1 MNIFPATQQGRVKDW
16 ISSRHLKTKELT
28 DVLSNFPDISI
39 KSWTSWRKNVFFL
52 EQGRTHRKEHIRPKR
67 RRGLLRS
74 HKLYYY
80 MWKFRNI
87 FLRSSRQEIT
97 NKHTVC
103 IAGV

>member
-52 EQGRTHRKEHIRPKR
+52 EQGRTHT
-67 RRGLLRS
+67 S
-74 HKLYYY
+74 
-80 MWKFRNI
+80 
-87 FLRSSRQEIT
+87 
-97 NKHTVC
+97 
-103 IAGV
+103 